1 MKREEAL
8 KLLRQ
13 IEAYRKTPAM
23 HEAERDIT
31 CRIIAAMVAEAGG
44 FKSRNEWTA
53 ALKEAEAKWRRDFT
67 SLTA

>member
-1 MKREEAL
+1 MKI
-8 KLLRQ
+8 KNLRIKQ
-13 IEAYRKTPAM
+13 LIKVANLMNRYPAM

-53 ALKEAEAKWRRDFT
+53 EIKGESAT
-67 SLTA
+67 

>member
-23 HEAERDIT
+23 HEAERDI

-44 FKSRNEWTA
+44 F
-53 ALKEAEAKWRRDFT
+53 
-67 SLTA
+67 

>member
-1 MKREEAL
+1 MEREEAL

-31 CRIIAAMVAEAGG
+31 CRIIAAMVAQAAGY
-44 FKSRNEWTA
+44 KNRNEWTVEI
-53 ALKEAEAKWRRDFT
+53 KEA
-67 SLTA
+67 

>member
-8 KLLRQ
+8 NLLKK
-13 IEAYRKTPAM
+13 IEAYRKQPAM
-23 HEAERDIT
+23 HEAEHDIT

-53 ALKEAEAKWRRDFT
+53 EIKSAT
-67 SLTA
+67 

>member
-8 KLLRQ
+8 KLLSK
-13 IEAYRKTPAM
+13 IEAYRKSPAM
-23 HEAERDIT
+23 HGAERDIT

-53 ALKEAEAKWRRDFT
+53 EIKVESAF
-67 SLTA
+67 

>member
-13 IEAYRKTPAM
+13 IEAYRESPAM
-23 HEAERDIT
+23 HKAERDIS

-53 ALKEAEAKWRRDFT
+53 ALKEVEAK
-67 SLTA
+67 

>member
-13 IEAYRKTPAM
+13 IEAYRKAPAM

-31 CRIIAAMVAEAGG
+31 CRIIAAMVAEAAGY
-44 FKSRNEWTA
+44 KSRSEWTA
-53 ALKEAEAKWRRDFT
+53 EIKEV
-67 SLTA
+67 

>member
-23 HEAERDIT
+23 DKAERDIT

-53 ALKEAEAKWRRDFT
+53 EIKGESAF
-67 SLTA
+67 

>member
-13 IEAYRKTPAM
+13 IEAYREAPAM

-31 CRIIAAMVAEAGG
+31 CRIIAAMGAEAGG
-44 FKSRNEWTA
+44 FKNRNEWTA
-53 ALKEAEAKWRRDFT
+53 EIKVESAT
-67 SLTA
+67 

>member
-23 HEAERDIT
+23 HEANAPGLFCILQTRAGYIFLKPKCFT
-31 CRIIAAMVAEAGG
+31 GIILG
-44 FKSRNEWTA
+44 
-53 ALKEAEAKWRRDFT
+53 LP
-67 SLTA
+67 